1 MGRQD
6 GIKDCSSLA
15 GGRIMRLL
23 FLTFYYPPDLCAG
36 SFRSGAL
43 IKSLQ
48 KKMGPGDSIDII
60 TTVPNRYH
68 DFCPDAGDEKI
79 ADNIHIYR
87 VKLPAHSSGMKD
99 QAVSYI
105 WYALFVLKTIAFR
118 KYDRVFATSSR
129 LFTAFLGS
137 MVSRFK
143 RCPLYL
149 DLRDIFVENMEEMF
163 AGKKVSLFLPVLRW
177 IEKVTLSRA
186 SYLNCVS
193 PGFEPY
199 YRKLFRGRIRFHTN
213 GIDQEFLERDWS
225 APSDFDNMII
235 TYAGNIGEG
244 QGLHNLFPQLSRAYP
259 EITFQII
266 GNGGKKQSV
275 AERVKDEPNVILI
288 PPVTRDELMDYYEK
302 SDGLLMHLNALKAF
316 ERVLPSKVFEY
327 GATGKLM
334 LAGVAGYARKFV
346 EENLP
351 DAVCFDPCNV
361 EQLRKRFPGEKVE
374 RKDRTDFCARYAR
387 TVIMDRLADDLL
399 QDSRS

>member
-1 MGRQD
+1 
-6 GIKDCSSLA
+6 
-15 GGRIMRLL
+15 MRLL

-43 IKSLQ
+43 IESLR
-48 KKMGPGDSIDII
+48 KKMSPDDSIDII

-79 ADNIHIYR
+79 VDNIHVYR
-87 VKLPAHSSGMKD
+87 VKLPSHSSGMRD

-105 WYALFVLKTIAFR
+105 WYALFVLKIIAFK

-137 MVSRFK
+137 LASRFK

-163 AGKKVSLFLPVLRW
+163 KGKKVSLFLPVLRW
-177 IEKVTLSRA
+177 VEKVTLARA

-199 YRKLFRGRIRFHTN
+199 YRTMYPGKIHFHTN
-213 GIDQEFLERDWS
+213 GIDREFLEQDWNP
-225 APSDFDNMII
+225 APAHENMIV

-244 QGLHNLFPQLSRAYP
+244 QGLHELFPALSRAYP
-259 EITFQII
+259 EITFRII
-266 GNGGKKQSV
+266 GNGGKKKCL
-275 AERVKDEPNVILI
+275 AERVHNEPNVVLI
-288 PPVTRDELMDYYEK
+288 PPVTRDELMKYYDE
-302 SDGLLMHLNALKAF
+302 SDVLLMHLNDFKAF

-327 GATGKLM
+327 GATGKLI
-334 LAGVAGYARKFV
+334 LAGVSGYARKFV

-351 DAVCFDPCNV
+351 DAICFDPCNV
-361 EQLRKRFPGEKVE
+361 EQLEAQFSGANSPK
-374 RKDRTDFCARYAR
+374 KDRTGFCKKYAR
-387 TVIMDRLADDLL
+387 TAIMDRLADDLL
-399 QDSRS
+399 GKP